1 MENKMTIQNN
11 IQPTMSVSLFG
22 GEVRV
27 DAFGREYG
35 QNFSF
40 MGIDGSKDSH
50 ATHAPIFAALG
61 SISSKSNYFAPSPI
75 HMNAEVVT
83 PDDFKYS
90 RGHKQWTLPFS
101 ENAYLHRGVC
111 ADGLSELSPSQG
123 FVMSAAD
130 CALVVVRCDEIT
142 IAAHAGRDSVI
153 DMLFMKG
160 EAQEMRKSV
169 VDNICEIVSS
179 EGGDLQKLKVW
190 IGFSISAGSH
200 FEHVVNSTAYPHNKK
215 LVEFVSKEYGA
226 ECFKDDGQGGALGW
240 LDLKKL
246 IRQQFIQRGVR
257 EQDIELDSVCTCC
270 DTREGKPIWYSNRRQ
285 QVNRESQNRNLIA
298 VTVNE

>member
-1 MENKMTIQNN
+1 MSTLQD
-11 IQPTMSVSLFG
+11 IQPTKSVSLFG

-27 DAFGREYG
+27 DAFGCEYG

-40 MGIDGSKDSH
+40 KGIDESKDVH
-50 ATHAPIFAALG
+50 ATHAPIFAAL
-61 SISSKSNYFAPSPI
+61 SSVSVTTNYFAPSPA

-83 PDDFKYS
+83 PDDFKCS
-90 RGHKQWTLPFS
+90 SNHKQWALPFS

-179 EGGDLQKLKVW
+179 EGGDLKKLKVW
-190 IGFSISAGSH
+190 IGFSISAGPH
-200 FEHVVNSTAYPHNKK
+200 FEHDVNSTKHSHNKK
-215 LVEFVSKEYGA
+215 LVEHTSKKYGA
-226 ECFKDDGQGGALGW
+226 DCFKDDKQGGALGW

-246 IRQQFIQRGVR
+246 IERQVILCGVR
-257 EQDIELDSVCTCC
+257 SQNIELDSVCTRS
-270 DTREGKPIWYSNRRQ
+270 DMRDGKPVWYSNVRNG
-285 QVNRESQNRNLIA
+285 VERNLIA
-298 VTVNE
+298 VTVNK

>member
-1 MENKMTIQNN
+1 MIALQN
-11 IQPTMSVSLFG
+11 IQPTRSVSLFG

-27 DAFGREYG
+27 DAFGCEYG

-40 MGIDGSKDSH
+40 KGIDGSKDVH
-50 ATHAPIFAALG
+50 TTHAPIFAALS
-61 SISSKSNYFAPSPI
+61 SISSTSNYFAPSPV

-90 RGHKQWTLPFS
+90 RGHKQWALPFS

-153 DMLFMKG
+153 DMLSMKG
-160 EAQEMRKSV
+160 EARGERKSV
-169 VDNICEIVSS
+169 VENICEIVSS
-179 EGGDLQKLKVW
+179 EDGDLQKLKVW
-190 IGFSISAGSH
+190 IGFSISAGPH
-200 FEHVVNSTAYPHNKK
+200 FGHAVNSTAYPHNKK
-215 LVEFVSKEYGA
+215 LVEYISKKYGA

-246 IRQQFIQRGVR
+246 IRRQFIQCEVK
-257 EQDIELDSVCTCC
+257 EQHIELDSVCTCC
-270 DTREGKPIWYSNRRQ
+270 DTREGKQIWYSNVRNG
-285 QVNRESQNRNLIA
+285 VERNLIA
-298 VTVNE
+298 VTVNK

>member
-1 MENKMTIQNN
+1 MTVLNN
-11 IQPTMSVSLFG
+11 TQPTKSVSLFG

-27 DAFGREYG
+27 DAFGCEHG

-40 MGIDGSKDSH
+40 KGIDESKNPH
-50 ATHAPIFAALG
+50 TTHAAIFAALG
-61 SISSKSNYFAPSPI
+61 SISSTSNYFAPSPV

-90 RGHKQWTLPFS
+90 RSHKQWTLPFS

-111 ADGLSELSPSQG
+111 ADGLSGLSPSQG

-130 CALVVVRCDEIT
+130 CALVVVKCDEIT
-142 IAAHAGRDSVI
+142 IAAHAGRNSVI

-169 VDNICEIVSS
+169 VENICEIVSS
-179 EGGDLQKLKVW
+179 EDGDLQKLKVW
-190 IGFSISAGSH
+190 IGFSISAGPH
-200 FEHVVNSTAYPHNKK
+200 FQHAVNSAAYPHNKK
-215 LVEFVSKEYGA
+215 LVEFVSREYGA
-226 ECFKDDGQGGALGW
+226 ECFEDDGQNGALGW

-246 IRQQFIQRGVR
+246 IRRQFIQCKVK
-257 EQDIELDSVCTCC
+257 EQNIELDSVCTRS
-270 DTREGKPIWYSNRRQ
+270 DMRDGKPVWYSNVRNG
-285 QVNRESQNRNLIA
+285 VERNLIA
-298 VTVNE
+298 VTVNK

>member
-1 MENKMTIQNN
+1 MIALQN

-22 GEVRV
+22 GEVRI
-27 DAFGREYG
+27 DAFGCEYG

-40 MGIDGSKDSH
+40 KGIDESKDVH
-50 ATHAPIFAALG
+50 ITHAAVFAALS
-61 SISSKSNYFAPSPI
+61 SISSTSNYFAPSPV

-90 RGHKQWTLPFS
+90 RSHKQWALPFS
-101 ENAYLHRGVC
+101 ENAYLHRGVY

-142 IAAHAGRDSVI
+142 IAAHAGRDSII
-153 DMLFMKG
+153 DMLSMKG
-160 EAQEMRKSV
+160 ESQEERKSV
-169 VDNICEIVSS
+169 VENICEIVSS
-179 EGGDLQKLKVW
+179 EDGDLQKLKVW
-190 IGFSISAGSH
+190 IGFSISAGPH
-200 FEHVVNSTAYPHNKK
+200 FGHAVNSTAYPHNKK
-215 LVEFVSKEYGA
+215 LVEYISKKYGA

-246 IRQQFIQRGVR
+246 IRRQFIQCEVK
-257 EQDIELDSVCTCC
+257 EQHIELDSICTCC
-270 DTREGKPIWYSNRRQ
+270 DTREGKPIWYSNVRNG
-285 QVNRESQNRNLIA
+285 VERNLIA
-298 VTVNE
+298 VTVNK